1 MSNIRTLPFTEIVE
15 RASDLSRTNADSKQ
29 RIRGIVNE
37 VYTLD
42 IPKEYDW
49 SFLKAS
55 SAISV
60 LAEHKSGY
68 ASVTTQGTAVT
79 LQSSNTI
86 SAAYTGRKVKFSGN
100 ANIYDFTF
108 SNNTGGTISPPLS
121 GITNISTGGY
131 TIFQNIYTLPADF
144 DRFPVNGGLLFYSA
158 GQPKPLPELLD
169 DDYYEQA
176 TASPAST
183 PEYCRLVGYD
193 TAGVRQVEV
202 LPPPSQAYI
211 LLNEYIKTLPP
222 MSENTMGTV
231 VITSN
236 QTAVIGTGTVF
247 TQMNTGD
254 YLRFDP
260 FGKGADSVWYQINA
274 ISSDTNL
281 TLATNFRKD
290 SSVSG
295 SFVICSIPRMPYRFH
310 DALIYGS
317 LRKLLPDEKDP
328 MLAYANAEYQKIILY
343 NKNLEQSRHAK
354 DDVELIAE
362 DYQYRR

>member
-1 MSNIRTLPFTEIVE
+1 MSSGRFLPFSEIVE
-15 RASDLSRTNADSKQ
+15 RVSDLTRSNADVKG

-60 LAEHKSGY
+60 IAEHKSGY
-68 ASVTTQGTAVT
+68 ASVTTQDTAVV

-86 SAAYTGRKVKFSGN
+86 SAAYTGRKIKFSGN
-100 ANIYDFTF
+100 PNIYDFTF
-108 SNNTGGTISPPLS
+108 SQLTGGTISPPLS
-121 GITNISTGGY
+121 GITNVSTGGY
-131 TIFQNIYTLPADF
+131 TIFQNIYALPADY
-144 DRFPVNGGLLFYSA
+144 DRFPVNGGLLFYSG
-158 GQPKPLPELLD
+158 GQPTPLPELLD
-169 DDYYEQA
+169 DDYYEQVS
-176 TASPAST
+176 ASPSST
-183 PEYCRLVGYD
+183 PDNCRLVGYD
-193 TAGVRQVEV
+193 TAGNRQFEV
-202 LPPPSQAYI
+202 LPPPSQVYI
-211 LLNEYIKTLPP
+211 LLNEYLKVLPP
-222 MSENTMGTV
+222 MSENTMGTA

-236 QTAVIGTGTVF
+236 QTAVTGTGTVF

-295 SFVICSIPRMPYRFH
+295 SFTICSAPKMPYRLQ
-310 DALIYGS
+310 DALLYGS
-317 LRKLLPDEKDP
+317 IRKLLPDEKDP
-328 MLAYANAEYQKIILY
+328 MLAYADKEYAKIIVY
-343 NKNLEQSRHAK
+343 NKSLEQSRHAK
-354 DDVELIAE
+354 DDIELIAE
-362 DYQYRR
+362 DYNYRR

>member
-1 MSNIRTLPFTEIVE
+1 MSNLRTIPFSEIVE
-15 RASDLSRTNADSKQ
+15 RVSDLSRTNADSKQ

-60 LAEHKSGY
+60 IAEHKSGF
-68 ASVTTQGTAVT
+68 ASVTTQDTAVV

-86 SAAYTGRKVKFSGN
+86 SAAYTGRKIKFNGN

-108 SNNTGGTISPPLS
+108 SQLTGGTISPPLS
-121 GITNISTGGY
+121 GITNVSTGGY
-131 TIFQNIYTLPADF
+131 TIYQNIYTLPADF

-169 DDYYEQA
+169 DDYYENA
-176 TASPAST
+176 NASPNST
-183 PEYCRLVGYD
+183 PDYCRLVGYD
-193 TAGVRQVEV
+193 TAGVRQFEV
-202 LPPPSQAYI
+202 LPPSAQVYI
-211 LLNEYIKTLPP
+211 LLNEYIETLSP
-222 MSENTMGTV
+222 MLENTMGTA

-236 QTAVIGTGTVF
+236 QTAVTGTGTVF

-260 FGKGADSVWYQINA
+260 FGKGADSVWYQITA
-274 ISSDTNL
+274 IATDTNL

-295 SFVICSIPRMPYRFH
+295 SFTICTAPRMPYRFQ
-310 DALIYGS
+310 DALIYGA
-317 LRKLLPDEKDP
+317 LRKLLPDDKDP
-328 MLAYANAEYQKIILY
+328 MLAYADKEYTKIIIY

-362 DYQYRR
+362 DYNYRR